1 MAMTHAAL
9 TDEDIDCLFGSL
21 RRLLQ
26 DQRSG
31 IIRSIAGDAG
41 FDLGQIRDGMT
52 NGGIQRAPILS
63 DVDGQWNLLER
74 ARRERLLPR
83 FAEALAREAKDE
95 VNIRILKCG
104 FKFENGG
111 FVPVNAAGEIPR

>member
-1 MAMTHAAL
+1 MTHAAL
-9 TDEDIDCLFGSL
+9 TDEEIDCLYGSL

-41 FDLGQIRDGMT
+41 FDLGQIPDGIT

-63 DVDGQWNLLER
+63 AIDGQWSVMER
-74 ARRERLLPR
+74 PRRERLLPR
-83 FAEALAREAKDE
+83 FSEALARESSE
-95 VNIRILKCG
+95 VNNRIRKCG

-111 FVPVNAAGEIPR
+111 LVPVNAAGEIPV

>member
-1 MAMTHAAL
+1 MSSAAF
-9 TDEDIDCLFGSL
+9 TDEELACLFGSL

-26 DQRSG
+26 DQRAG

-41 FDLGQIRDGMT
+41 FALELIPDGIV

-63 DVDGQWNLLER
+63 AIDGQWGTWER
-74 ARRERLLPR
+74 GRQGRTLSR
-83 FAEALAREAKDE
+83 FADALKREAGNE
-95 VNIRILKCG
+95 AVNERIIKCG

-111 FVPVNAAGEIPR
+111 FVPVNAVGEVPR

>member
-1 MAMTHAAL
+1 MSNAAL
-9 TDEDIDCLFGSL
+9 TDEDMACLFGCL

-41 FDLGQIRDGMT
+41 FALELIPDGIV

-63 DVDGQWNLLER
+63 AIDGQWGTWELER
-74 ARRERLLPR
+74 KGRTLPR
-83 FAEALAREAKDE
+83 FADALARESGIVE
-95 VNIRILKCG
+95 VNARILKCG

-111 FVPVNAAGEIPR
+111 FVPVNAIGEIPA